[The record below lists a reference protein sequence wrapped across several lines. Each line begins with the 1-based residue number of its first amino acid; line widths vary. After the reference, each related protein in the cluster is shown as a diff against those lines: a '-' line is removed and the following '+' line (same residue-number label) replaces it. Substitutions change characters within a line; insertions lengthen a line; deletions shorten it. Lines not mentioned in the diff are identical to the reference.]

1 MSTQTANFITN
12 NFPLLMC
19 GLAILFALMIPANF
33 NRRFFSCML
42 FFVIGIG
49 GIWDFTQHNPLL
61 QQFTPHATNWQ
72 SNPLELPFAV
82 ANLALGI
89 SGVIASFANWSY
101 RAAIVSISTVWLW
114 GSAAFQIE
122 QMIYT
127 HSFSLP
133 NHSSILLTNL
143 LIPLILIIL
152 LIISYEK
159 KDTNTI
165 YY

>member
-12 NFPLLMC
+12 NFPLFMC

-33 NRRFFSCML
+33 NRRFFTCML
-42 FFVIGIG
+42 FFVIGLG
-49 GIWDFTQHNPLL
+49 GVWDFIQHNPLL

-72 SNPLELPFAV
+72 SNPLELPFAL
-82 ANLALGI
+82 ANLAIGI
-89 SGVIASFANWSY
+89 AGLIAAFANWAY
-101 RAAIVSISTVWLW
+101 RAAIVSITSIWLW
-114 GSAAFQIE
+114 GSAAFQID
-122 QMIYT
+122 QMVYAQN
-127 HSFSLP
+127 FSLP
-133 NHSSILLTNL
+133 NHSSIFLTNL